1 MMAKITPAEK
11 APPASTDFG
20 KKVLA
25 HKPYYNANGMRI
37 PGTTTITGLLA
48 KPALV
53 AWANRMGLD
62 GIDTGKYI
70 HEAGD
75 VGTLAHHIIEQ
86 HLRGKAPETDGF
98 SADQIAMASNAA
110 RSFFGWIKEHNVAPK
125 LIEDRLISERYQYG
139 GTIDTFGVVDG
150 IDSVLWDYK
159 TSNGVWPEHFMQVSG
174 YWNLLHENGHSV
186 KRAVLLRIGRDGS
199 GLEEHVIE
207 REHALREFDKFLC
220 LLRLYQLQHEKRRV
234 EAA

>member
-1 MMAKITPAEK
+1 LTRITPAEQ
-11 APPASTDFG
+11 APPSSTDFG

-25 HKPYYNANGMRI
+25 HKPYFNAAGQRI
-37 PGTTTITGLLA
+37 PGTTTITGLLH

-70 HEAGD
+70 REAGD

-86 HLRGKAPETDGF
+86 HLRDKPLETDAF
-98 SADQIAMASNAA
+98 SADQITMASNAA
-110 RSFFGWIKEHNVAPK
+110 RSFFAWIKEHNVTPR
-125 LIEDRLISERYQYG
+125 LIEARLISERYGYG
-139 GTIDTFGVVDG
+139 GTVDTFGIVDG

-159 TSNGVWPEHFMQVSG
+159 TSNGVWPEHFMQISG

-207 REHALREFDKFLC
+207 REYALREFDKFLC
-220 LLRLYQLQHEKRRV
+220 LLRLYQLQHEKRKV

>member
-1 MMAKITPAEK
+1 MAKVTPAEK

-20 KKVLA
+20 TKVLA
-25 HKPYYNANGMRI
+25 HTRYHNAAGDRL

-53 AWANRMGLD
+53 NWANKMGLD
-62 GIDTGKYI
+62 GIDTNKYI

-75 VGTLAHHIIEQ
+75 VGILAHHIIEQ
-86 HLRGKAPETDGF
+86 HLRGKPLETDAF
-98 SADQIAMASNAA
+98 SADQITMASNAA
-110 RSFFGWIKEHNVAPK
+110 RTFFGWIKEHNVKPR
-125 LIEDRLISERYQYG
+125 LIEEPLISERYHYG
-139 GTIDTFGVVDG
+139 GTVDTFGVVDG

-159 TSNGVWPEHFMQVSG
+159 TSNGVWPEHLMQVSA
-174 YWNLLHENGHSV
+174 YWNLLHEAGHHV
-186 KRAVLLRIGRDGS
+186 VRAVILRIGRDGS
-199 GLEEHVIE
+199 GMEEHTIE

-220 LLRLYQLQHEKRRV
+220 LLRLYQLQHEKRKV